1 MAKPFKTAKAIAIGA
16 AVAGA
21 AGYVAGLLTAP
32 QSGKKTRREFI
43 KSAGDN
49 ASSVEKQLEALHG
62 ELGNLVDEAKG
73 RGDDLGSKA
82 QKELRKLVDS
92 ARDSKDKAREVMG
105 ALQDGTASDKD
116 LKNAIADAKHTV
128 DHIKD
133 YLKK

>member
-1 MAKPFKTAKAIAIGA
+1 MANPLKTAKRIAIGA
-16 AVAGA
+16 ALAGA

-32 QSGKKTRREFI
+32 QSGKKTRREFL

-49 ASSVEKQLEALHG
+49 ASDVEKQLKILQAEIG
-62 ELGNLVDEAKG
+62 SLVDEAKG
-73 RGDDLGSKA
+73 RGDDLGTKA

-92 ARDSKDKAREVMG
+92 ARDSKDKAREVMTG
-105 ALQDGTASDKD
+105 LQNGTISDKD
-116 LKNAIADAKHTV
+116 LKKAIADAKHTV